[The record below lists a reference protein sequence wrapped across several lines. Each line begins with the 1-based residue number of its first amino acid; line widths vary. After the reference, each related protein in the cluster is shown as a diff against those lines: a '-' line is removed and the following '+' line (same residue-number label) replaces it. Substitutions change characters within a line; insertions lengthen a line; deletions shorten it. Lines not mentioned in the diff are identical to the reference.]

1 MRFAPSRTPAIAK
14 VVEEVKKDSSRWRRA
29 LMEFGIFVATKIDD
43 WQLIQYAEALGY
55 DRAWVP
61 DSQMIWSDCYATLAL
76 AAANTTR
83 IKLGTGVAIPGTR
96 IAPVTAHSIASIN
109 RLAPGRTFLGIGTG
123 HTAMRVMGMDP
134 MKVRDFRE
142 YLRVVRRLLAG
153 EEVEYTLHGVTRAIR
168 FLHLDLKFIDIEHP
182 IPIYVAANGPR
193 ALAVAGEHGD
203 GLVAMGNEHPRV
215 LAHHLATIRAGA
227 ARVGRALPDGF
238 HTAAL
243 ATAVVLQPG
252 ERVDSERV
260 VEQCGSQVTAG
271 LHFAY
276 ENYKLNQSEAAIPPG
291 FQGVWEE
298 YCAYVEQ
305 MPIAPAKRY
314 LQVHNGHCTFMM
326 PEERRF
332 VTEQTIRASVLVG
345 EPIEL
350 IAKIRAAEEAGL
362 REVGLL
368 PPMAAA
374 RTVFKEFAEQ
384 VIQRY

>member
-1 MRFAPSRTPAIAK
+1 
-14 VVEEVKKDSSRWRRA
+14 
-29 LMEFGIFVATKIDD
+29 MEFGVFVATKIDD
-43 WQLIQYAEALGY
+43 WQLIRFAEALGY
-55 DRAWVP
+55 DRAWIP

-96 IAPVTAHSIASIN
+96 IAPVTAHAIASIN

-123 HTAMRVMGMDP
+123 HTAMRVMGMRP

-153 EEVEYTLHGVTRAIR
+153 EEVEYTLDGVTRAIR
-168 FLHLDLKFIDIEHP
+168 FLHLDLHFIDVEHP

-193 ALAVAGEHGD
+193 ALRAVGEHGD
-203 GLVAMGNEHPRV
+203 GLVSVGNEHPQV
-215 LAHHLATIRAGA
+215 LARHLEAIHAGA
-227 ARVGRALPDGF
+227 AEAGRPLPADF
-238 HTAAL
+238 HTTTL
-243 ATAVVLQPG
+243 TTAVVLRPG
-252 ERVDSERV
+252 ERVDSDRV
-260 VEQCGSQVTAG
+260 IEQCGSQVTSG

-276 ENYKLNQSEAAIPPG
+276 ENYQLTRDEAAIPRG
-291 FQGVWEE
+291 FASVWEE
-298 YCAYVEQ
+298 YCAHVAR
-305 MPIAPAKRY
+305 MPIPPEKRY

-345 EPIEL
+345 EPDEL
-350 IAKIRAAEEAGL
+350 VARIRAAEQAGL
-362 REVGLL
+362 REVGLM

-384 VIQRY
+384 VIARY